1 MNSEQ
6 QESYTVKIHDE
17 GLDGFWA
24 EVEELPGCFAA
35 GQDLDELYDALAEA
49 IGMYLSSDNRRVTV
63 RLLGTPVPVETVKV
77 TEQRVA
83 VS

>member
-1 MNSEQ
+1 MTFEQ

-17 GLDGFWA
+17 GTDRLWA

-35 GQDLDELYDALAEA
+35 GQDTDELSAALEEA
-49 IGMYLSSDNRRVTV
+49 IGLYLSSDDHHVTV
-63 RLLGTPVPVETVKV
+63 RMLGAPLSAETVQV

-83 VS
+83 VP